1 MDAIQYAAQL
11 DGEFV
16 RACTTLDKEEPFF
29 GEFALKVDGHLRSF
43 KVGQLRA
50 VSQRVVPANHP
61 LARAFF
67 ECDPG
72 EPFEL
77 DEPQL
82 GLASLAGNLHHKSR
96 LATRARRIQR
106 LEYSDI
112 ENEVVVVLGDHGYE
126 VRVDTSRGVDLQT
139 GLPNILALL
148 SREQYRLIA
157 QMRDQPV
164 IIQGRAGSGKTSVA
178 LYRVAWL
185 ASPVEGS
192 SQPCVDPSR
201 VLIVMFNK
209 ALSMFVK
216 AALPG
221 LHLERAVLDTFHG
234 WALNRVKRAYR
245 GDLRID
251 VSDLPGRA
259 KAVSLKKTLG
269 ALRAVETFVQRQE
282 ERLRPWLA
290 QRLEPYKGQEWL
302 QAYDASRLPVTRKLI
317 ELRRQVLV
325 ARDSAKGLKRDRLV
339 QIHAI
344 FSQAVDRVTQYKE
357 ELARILT
364 DRSLLADHLQA
375 PAADIDALMH
385 YQRALG
391 AKEGT
396 DRRPGPYVAFED
408 LALLLRLIQI
418 KNGGLPGDTEE
429 APVDVYDHLVIDE
442 AQDFGAVEL
451 TVLLSAVR
459 SRTGV
464 TIAGDLNQKIVPE
477 ADFIGWDALAR
488 ELGIEG
494 AKVSK
499 LEVAHRSTVAIMRV
513 ADSIVGDDT
522 IEKGRAGTVPTVTV
536 TDTVEGQL
544 EAAEEAIRG
553 ILRDQ
558 PRAQVCVV
566 TRHPAAV
573 KPLHPEL
580 TQRLSDLHVPV
591 RIGHNNDFEFA
602 PGVTVTNMRQIKGL
616 EFDAVIALDA
626 TEESYPA
633 TDQGRRSLYTLLTR
647 AKDRLEIV
655 CPGALTSLLDDA
667 VKRELVEVVERLA
680 VQPVVFT
687 DEEAEPI

>member
-11 DGEFV
+11 DGEFS
-16 RACTTLDKEEPFF
+16 RACTTLNKEEPFF
-29 GEFALKVDGHLRSF
+29 GEFAIKVGNELKSY

-50 VSQRVVPANHP
+50 VSQRVIPANHP
-61 LARAFF
+61 IARAYF

-72 EPFEL
+72 DAFEAEAHEL
-77 DEPQL
+77 KLVPIQ
-82 GLASLAGNLHHKSR
+82 GNLHHKSR

-112 ENEVVVVLGDHGYE
+112 ENEVVVVLGDSGYE
-126 VRVDTSRGVDLQT
+126 VRVDASRGVDLQT

-148 SREQYRLIA
+148 TREQYRLIA

-185 ASPVEGS
+185 ASPIEGS
-192 SQPCVDPSR
+192 NQPCVDPSR

-209 ALSMFVK
+209 ALSMFVRS
-216 AALPG
+216 ALPG

-234 WALNRVKRAYR
+234 WALQRVKRAYR
-245 GDLRID
+245 GELRID
-251 VSDLPGRA
+251 LSDLPGRA
-259 KAVSLKKTLG
+259 QSVALKKTIG
-269 ALRAVETFVQRQE
+269 ALRAVEAFVQEQQ
-282 ERLRPWLA
+282 ERLRPWLQQKLA
-290 QRLEPYKGQEWL
+290 PYKAEEWL
-302 QAYDASRLPVTRKLI
+302 QAYESSRLPVARRLMD
-317 ELRRQVLV
+317 LRRQALV
-325 ARDSAKGLKRDRLV
+325 ARDNAKGIKRDRLV
-339 QIHAI
+339 QVHAVI
-344 FSQAVDRVTQYKE
+344 DQAVRRITQYKE

-364 DRSLLADHLQA
+364 DRALLSEHIKASDKDLDGLIA
-375 PAADIDALMH
+375 
-385 YQRALG
+385 YQKALG
-391 AKEGT
+391 AKEGS

-408 LALLLRLIQI
+408 LALLLRLIQL
-418 KNGGLPGDTEE
+418 KNGGLPGDTDE

-513 ADSIVGDDT
+513 ADTIVGDET
-522 IEKGRAGTVPTVTV
+522 VEKGRQGTIPTLTV
-536 TDTVEGQL
+536 TDSPEGQI
-544 EAAEEAIRG
+544 EAAEDLVRS

-566 TRHPAAV
+566 ARHPAAV
-573 KPLHPEL
+573 KAIHPEL
-580 TQRLSDLHVPV
+580 ANRLSDMGVPV
-591 RIGHNNDFEFA
+591 RIGHNNEFEFA
-602 PGVTVTNMRQIKGL
+602 SGVTLTNMRQIKGL

-626 TEESYPA
+626 TEDCYPA
-633 TDQGRRSLYTLLTR
+633 TEQGRRNLYTLLTR

-655 CPGALTSLLDDA
+655 SPERPTSLLDEA
-667 VKRELVEVVERLA
+667 VRKALLEVVERVA

-687 DEEAEPI
+687 EDEEEPI